1 MPSLWQN
8 DGALT
13 EQDISLIESGLNLIQ
28 QGVTIYDSNLELV
41 AWNRRFVEIYSLPN
55 GLVKRGSTFED
66 VVKFL
71 ATKGEYGPGDIDKL
85 VEERVNRARMFEP
98 HYLERKRPNGT
109 SIAVEGHPLKNGG
122 WVAVYTD
129 VTAQKN
135 QEELLK
141 ERSEFLSDRLLQDSA
156 RLSETNRQLLAANR
170 ALEEV
175 KYALTASEDRL
186 QVINKSLPAHI
197 AYLDRNLVYRFSNLR
212 LPEIWGIPK
221 NNAKKEVV
229 GEKMEDI
236 FPNDIFTYLKPF
248 LEQSLGGET
257 ISTEYDNP
265 TETQP
270 DHAVRVIF
278 TPEKNQKGEV
288 IGLFVLS
295 TDITDQRK
303 VANSIINAQRLEAV
317 TQLTGGLA
325 HDLNNILTIVLGNLS
340 RLHEQLGDSEDD
352 DAENTIISTKKAARR
367 AARIMESL
375 VAFSRR
381 RALEP
386 RATNVSRVLRELYGL
401 AVPNLPPSIQLKL
414 QMPDAS
420 MTAFIDESAFQ
431 DAVINLLFN
440 ARDALPGG
448 YGEIEIT
455 LKAEQPDSL
464 IVTISDNGHG
474 FDDEMLE
481 NAYQPF
487 FTTKE
492 RGAGTGLGLSMVQGF
507 ALQSGGDIWIESEL
521 GKGAQVHLKLPA
533 MNIGQEDIVIKEDKD
548 VSTLKI
554 SSTIGPILVVEDQA
568 DIRENIRY
576 VLRNADLTI
585 IEAASGAEA
594 LEILN
599 VVEEIELVISDITMP
614 GSINGLDLARTTK
627 KILPDMKIIL
637 MSGLAETDQI
647 WCDAVKEFETL
658 RKPFDNTKLLNTIH
672 QSLTN

>member
-8 DGALT
+8 DEVLT

-41 AWNRRFVEIYSLPN
+41 AWNRRFVEIYNLPN
-55 GLVKRGSTFED
+55 GLVKRGSTFEE
-66 VVKFL
+66 VVRFL
-71 ATKGEYGPGDIDKL
+71 ATKGEYGPGDIETL

-109 SIAVEGHPLKNGG
+109 SIAVEGHPLNNGG

-141 ERSEFLSDRLLQDSA
+141 ERSEFLSDRLLQDSS

-175 KYALTASEDRL
+175 KNALTASEDRL
-186 QVINKSLPAHI
+186 HVINQSLPAHI

-212 LPEIWGIPK
+212 LAEIWGIPR
-221 NNAKKEVV
+221 NDAKKEVV
-229 GEKMEDI
+229 GKKMEDI
-236 FPNDIFTYLKPF
+236 FPADIFQYLKPF
-248 LEQSLGGET
+248 LEQSLRGET
-257 ISTEYDNP
+257 VSTEYDNP
-265 TETQP
+265 TEEQP
-270 DHAVRVIF
+270 DHATRVVF
-278 TPEKNQKGEV
+278 TPEKNKKGEV

-340 RLHEQLGDSEDD
+340 RLQEQINDTDD
-352 DAENTIISTKKAARR
+352 KDAENTIISTKKAARR

-401 AVPNLPPSIQLKL
+401 AVPNLPPSIKLKL
-414 QMPDAS
+414 QMPDTS
-420 MTAFIDESAFQ
+420 ISAFIDESAFQ

-440 ARDALPGG
+440 ARDALPGF
-448 YGEIEIT
+448 GEIEISLT
-455 LKAEQPDSL
+455 SDEPDSL
-464 IVTISDNGHG
+464 IVTIADNGHG
-474 FDDEMLE
+474 FNDEMLE

-521 GKGAQVHLKLPA
+521 GKGAKVHLKLPA

-548 VSTLKI
+548 VSTLDI
-554 SSTIGPILVVEDQA
+554 SSNIGPILVVEDQE

-576 VLRNADLTI
+576 VLRNADLKI

-614 GSINGLDLARTTK
+614 GAINGLDLARTTK
-627 KILPDMKIIL
+627 KILPDMKIVL
-637 MSGLAETDQI
+637 MSGLAETDPI
-647 WCDAVKEFETL
+647 WCDATKEFETL
-658 RKPFDNTKLLNTIH
+658 RKPFDNTRLLNTIH
-672 QSLTN
+672 QSLTK

>member
-265 TETQP
+265 TEAQP

-401 AVPNLPPSIQLKL
+401 AVPNLPPSIQLNL
-414 QMPDAS
+414 EMPDAS

-448 YGEIEIT
+448 YGKIEIALT
-455 LKAEQPDSL
+455 AEKPDSL

-521 GKGAQVHLKLPA
+521 GKGAKVHLKLPA